1 MDEFNVKEQEYFYEL
16 IVFLLIAVVLILFK
30 IFACCQSLGLWQ
42 RHKHI
47 SQRCDPISRAQ
58 FYNLRA
64 NTLSQEDS
72 RENTPQEVSRSAHRS
87 PEVSERIQQSNRS
100 VQRNLRTAF
109 TQTEELKT
117 KPILFSDLPQPKSY
131 SPVLPVEKYQKPDT
145 GLLTQ
150 IVQVHF
156 SSVDQA
162 V

>member
-1 MDEFNVKEQEYFYEL
+1 MDEFDVEKQEYFFEL
-16 IVFLLIAVVLILFK
+16 IIFLLIAGLLVIVK
-30 IFACCQSLGLWQ
+30 IFACCQTLGLWQ
-42 RHKHI
+42 RHKPI

-64 NTLSQEDS
+64 SNLSKEDS
-72 RENTPQEVSRSAHRS
+72 RENTPQEVSKSVHRS
-87 PEVSERIQQSNRS
+87 PEVSERTQQSNRS

-109 TQTEELKT
+109 TQTEKLELKS
-117 KPILFSDLPQPKSY
+117 ILLSNPPQQISC
-131 SPVLPVEKYQKPDT
+131 SPNLPVEKYQKPDP

>member
-1 MDEFNVKEQEYFYEL
+1 MDEFDVKEQEYFFEL
-16 IVFLLIAVVLILFK
+16 IIFLLIAGLLVIVK
-30 IFACCQSLGLWQ
+30 IFACCQTLGLWQ
-42 RHKHI
+42 RHKPI

-64 NTLSQEDS
+64 INPSQEDS

-87 PEVSERIQQSNRS
+87 PEVSERIQQSNKS

-109 TQTEELKT
+109 TQTEKLELQ
-117 KPILFSDLPQPKSY
+117 PILFSNPPQPIPC
-131 SPVLPVEKYQKPDT
+131 SPNLPVEKYQKPDP